1 MSIISNL
8 QNNIE
13 NQFEDGEPVEKTFK
27 GCVFICV
34 KILFFVAIRTGLQ
47 YFGWKPENYA
57 IDDYI

>member
-1 MSIISNL
+1 MSNL

-13 NQFEDGEPVEKTFK
+13 AHLDDEEPVEKTFK

-34 KILFFVAIRTGLQ
+34 KILFFVAIRTGLH
-47 YFGWKPENYA
+47 YFNWKPENYV